1 MTPHHMP
8 SLPKLQESVL
18 HLHMGANPRSKD
30 PAKEKAERKL
40 HVSLQCGPAEQP
52 AHSGASGQRS
62 PAEMSPERKKK
73 KWTQIPT
80 GVRILKIFW
89 TFKTAVGGQR
99 HSSQEMKSTIRRP
112 TEAMINIWETKRKKI
127 DSEFTL
133 WLGCEQ
139 CLPGSHS
146 ANTEY
151 WFNNKKWG
159 SWENRKRHG
168 LGCGWGRWA
177 SFSLSSVRGQ
187 RGSSKLGKS
196 QREIG

>member
-8 SLPKLQESVL
+8 SLRKLQESVL
-18 HLHMGANPRSKD
+18 HLHMGARIQQR
-30 PAKEKAERKL
+30 RKL
-40 HVSLQCGPAEQP
+40 KGSCMCRCSVGLPSNQLTLGLQDRGVQ
-52 AHSGASGQRS
+52 QRCLQK
-62 PAEMSPERKKK
+62 EKK
-73 KWTQIPT
+73 KWTQTPT
-80 GVRILKIFW
+80 GVRILKIFS

-133 WLGCEQ
+133 WLGCKQ